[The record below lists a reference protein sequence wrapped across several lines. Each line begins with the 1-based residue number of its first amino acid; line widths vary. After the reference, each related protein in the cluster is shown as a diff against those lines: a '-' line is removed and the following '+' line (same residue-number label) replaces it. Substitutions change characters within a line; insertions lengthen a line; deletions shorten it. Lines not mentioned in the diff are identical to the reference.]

1 MEEYYIVVDS
11 KNHVLYTSWYLS
23 HVLQYIKDRPGQG
36 LTWCK
41 RYSNGDYIL

>member
-11 KNHVLYTSWYLS
+11 KNNVLYTSWFLS
-23 HVLQYIKDRPGQG
+23 HVLQYIEERPGAG

-41 RYSNGDYIL
+41 RYTIGDYML